1 MTLIEQIIETD
12 DILNRAKHPTIVIS
26 TSENLDEAGNAEVMK
41 IRGRSSIPGQY
52 SPLNTIDDLKD
63 TCINIDRSSTLKGV
77 IVKRPEVNHHLQA
90 MDPQGQHRRKTGG
103 IELIEMSTGEHHH
116 VPGDMHDRHKSIT
129 LIKKHNLTFLRNRHP
144 LAPVVKIPIAAPN
157 SLSGLSFAF
166 TGNAEPLDRIELAA
180 LIRSC
185 DGVIVPLIPAVHQVS
200 IVIVGRNPMKK
211 TLEMIIEHGIRM
223 IDQEILFWMIERSPF
238 KGH

>member
-1 MTLIEQIIETD
+1 M
-12 DILNRAKHPTIVIS
+12 VVS
-26 TSENLDEAGNAEVMK
+26 TSENLDEAGNAEVVK
-41 IRGRSSIPGQY
+41 ICGRPSIPGQY
-52 SPLNTIDDLKD
+52 SPLNTIGELQDR
-63 TCINIDRSSTLKGV
+63 CINIDRSSTLKGV
-77 IVKRPEVNHHLQA
+77 IVKRPEVNHHFQA
-90 MDPQGQHRRKTGG
+90 RDPQGQHRRKTGG

-116 VPGDMHDRHKSIT
+116 VPGGIHDQHKSIT

-144 LAPVVKIPIAAPN
+144 LAPVVKIPIGAPN

-185 DGVIVPLIPAVHQVS
+185 DGVIVPLIPALHQVS
-200 IVIVGRNPMKK
+200 IVIVGRNPVKK
-211 TLEMIIEHGIRM
+211 TLDMIMEHGIRM

-238 KGH
+238 TEH